1 MNPEQP
7 DAPTPDEPAPTPEAT
22 PTPDAAPAGDATDAA
37 AAAAGAPTGDSAGG
51 DADIEQQLEAELAA
65 ADADALM
72 EASVQPEAKPAEP
85 DAGAGQAAPDSA
97 PAEAP
102 EFHHE
107 LRRGRIAAIRGDDVF
122 VGLVGD
128 FDGKKLQGVV
138 PVAQFDRPPR
148 LKAIMDF
155 VVDTVDESKG
165 LVFLSREGAISRS
178 TWDQLVTGSIIEAR
192 VTGHN
197 KGGLE
202 LEMVGGI
209 KAFMPASQIDIHHVD
224 DLESFAGQKLDAA
237 VAEID
242 RKHKKVLLS
251 RRKYLEI
258 KRAREKRKLMAEI
271 AVGQERDGVISN
283 LTAFGAFVDLGG
295 VDGLVHVTDL
305 SHSHVD
311 KPSDVV
317 KVGEKVRVKVL
328 KIDTEKERISLG
340 IKQATPDPWEN
351 VEAKYRPGEQVSA
364 RVTKTTNF
372 GAFVELEPGVEGLLP
387 MSEMSWRRIHRAE
400 DVVKAGDVI
409 KVSVLKVEPEK
420 HRLSVSLK
428 AGTED
433 PWSAA
438 GGKYAVDAM
447 VEGKVTSTTDYGAF
461 VELEPGVEG
470 LVHISELADRRVGSV
485 EEIVKAGDT
494 RTFRVKGVDPKN
506 HKISLSLK
514 EKPAGREQPP
524 QHVAKAKPKI
534 DKGKLK
540 SGLGK
545 SGALGTGLG
554 GLKLEDFT

>member
-1 MNPEQP
+1 MTPEESNVTPPVGPETDGPSPEQSAP
-7 DAPTPDEPAPTPEAT
+7 GQDAPAPTSPDT
-22 PTPDAAPAGDATDAA
+22 PASDDVQ
-37 AAAAGAPTGDSAGG
+37 
-51 DADIEQQLEAELAA
+51 QQLEAELAA

-72 EASVQPEAKPAEP
+72 EASVQPGAHADSSGE
-85 DAGAGQAAPDSA
+85 DAGGADTPADSA
-97 PAEAP
+97 GADGETP

-107 LRRGRIAAIRGDDVF
+107 LRRGRIAAIRGEDVF
-122 VGLVGD
+122 VDLVGD

-148 LKAIMDF
+148 LKSVMDF
-155 VVDTVDESKG
+155 VVDQVDESKG

-178 TWDQLVTGSIIEAR
+178 TWDQLVTGAIIEAR

-224 DLESFAGQKLDAA
+224 NLEDFVGQKLDAA
-237 VAEID
+237 VQEID

-251 RRKYLEI
+251 RRKYLEV

-271 AVGQERDGVISN
+271 EVGQEREGTVSN

-305 SHSHVD
+305 THGHVD
-311 KPSDVV
+311 KPADVV

-328 KIDTEKERISLG
+328 KIEPDKERISLG
-340 IKQATPDPWEN
+340 MKQTTPDPWEQA
-351 VEAKYRPGEQVSA
+351 ETKFRPGEEVTV

-387 MSEMSWRRIHRAE
+387 MSEMSWKRIHRAE
-400 DVVKAGDVI
+400 DVVKVGDTI
-409 KVSVLKVEPEK
+409 KVSVLKVEPDK

-428 AGTED
+428 AGSED
-433 PWSAA
+433 PWSGA

-447 VEGKVTSTTDYGAF
+447 VEGKVTSTTDFGAF

-470 LVHISELADRRVGSV
+470 MVHISELADRRVGSV
-485 EEIVKAGDT
+485 EEIVKVGDT
-494 RTFRVKGVDPKN
+494 KTFRVKGIEPGK

-514 EKPAGREQPP
+514 QKSESRGRDESP
-524 QHVAKAKPKI
+524 QQVAKAKPKLPK
-534 DKGKLK
+534 DKLK